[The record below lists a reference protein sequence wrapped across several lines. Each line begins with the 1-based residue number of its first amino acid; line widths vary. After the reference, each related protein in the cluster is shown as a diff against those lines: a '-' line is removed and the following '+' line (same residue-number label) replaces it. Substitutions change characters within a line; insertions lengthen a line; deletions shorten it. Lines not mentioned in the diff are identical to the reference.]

1 MKPFGLSHIL
11 FIIANYKSLANIL
24 VITILSG
31 ETMKKIRLSKDKI
44 VLNVALCSVMAAL
57 VFVTTMII
65 RIPVPATGG
74 YINIGD
80 CMIFVS
86 SLLFGFVVGG
96 FAGGVGSALADL
108 VGYPSFAPY
117 TLVIKGIEGL
127 IAGSLATGRNSPRD
141 VLAVIIAG
149 IEMIAGYFI
158 VELYLFGLGPALE
171 ELPGNIFQASF
182 GVLVAIP
189 LCFMVRKRLPGLF

>member
-1 MKPFGLSHIL
+1 M
-11 FIIANYKSLANIL
+11 
-24 VITILSG
+24 G
-31 ETMKKIRLSKDKI
+31 EEEVGGKRI
-44 VLNVALCSVMAAL
+44 VLNAALSGVMAAL
-57 VFVTTMII
+57 VFITTMMI
-65 RIPVPATGG
+65 RVPVPATQG

-86 SLLFGFVVGG
+86 ALLFGPLVGG

-108 VGYPSFAPY
+108 VGYPSYTLY

-127 IAGSLATGRNSPRD
+127 IVGSLTTGKNSWKDIP
-141 VLAVIIAG
+141 VVILGG

-158 VELYLFGLGPALE
+158 VESYLYGVGPALA

-182 GVLVAIP
+182 GAIVAIP
-189 LCFMVRKRLPGLF
+189 LCFAVRRRLAETISAIRISLRG